1 MCWGHGDQNG
11 ATVQITGDGI
21 HDAQHTGAGPMQVPL
36 GDEASKPR
44 HRGLLG
50 PRARSL
56 EATKSQPPLSVIIT
70 SAFQICGISH
80 YSDFQI
86 QPKSLPHRT
95 VLIYMNN
102 II

>member
-1 MCWGHGDQNG
+1 
-11 ATVQITGDGI
+11 
-21 HDAQHTGAGPMQVPL
+21 MQVPL

-56 EATKSQPPLSVIIT
+56 EATKSQPPLNVIIT

-80 YSDFQI
+80 YRDFQI

-95 VLIYMNN
+95 VLIYMND